1 MSINWPIKSE
11 DIDEVI
17 NNLEKELTKKEL
29 EIKQKNRLISELTSS
44 LEEHK
49 IKSREIKAKL
59 EYVNE
64 EITKLENNL
73 EKSKLK
79 LAFIDKEVEDIKKN
93 VVFKEQENFNFNLK
107 NKKLRERFNQLDS
120 SINKLRFL
128 NLNNVLKEIKEILSI
143 KGFLAEEEFEELIKI
158 IDVKE

>member
-17 NNLEKELTKKEL
+17 NNLEKELTKKEI

-49 IKSREIKAKL
+49 IKSREVKAKI

-93 VVFKEQENFNFNLK
+93 IVSKEQENFKFNLK
-107 NKKLRERFNQLDS
+107 NKKLRERVNQLDS
-120 SINKLRFL
+120 YIKKLRFL
-128 NLNNVLKEIKEILSI
+128 NLNNVLKEIKETLSI
-143 KGFLAEEEFEELIKI
+143 KGFLVEEEFEELIKN

>member
-17 NNLEKELTKKEL
+17 NNLEKELTKKDI
-29 EIKQKNRLISELTSS
+29 EIKQKNERISELISS

-49 IKSREIKAKL
+49 IKSREVKAKL
-59 EYVNE
+59 EYVKE

-93 VVFKEQENFNFNLK
+93 VESKTQENFNFNLE
-107 NKKLRERFNQLDS
+107 NKKLREKLNQLDS
-120 SINKLRFL
+120 HINKLRFSSL
-128 NLNNVLKEIKEILSI
+128 DNVLKEIKETLSL
-143 KGFLAEEEFEELIKI
+143 KGFLAEEDFEELIKN